1 MLISETVSVEKNICF
16 ALEEGGGIHMQ
27 PMAFM
32 TLAET
37 AGRGFAEYYRH
48 KLRCGRDAILF
59 FVFLSVL
66 MVLNLPKILACSP
79 VTGCINHQLKVQPCP
94 SSGVMCHGF
103 NPR

>member
-1 MLISETVSVEKNICF
+1 MLISETVSEKKNICF
-16 ALEEGGGIHMQ
+16 ALEEGGRSHMQ

-59 FVFLSVL
+59 LSF
-66 MVLNLPKILACSP
+66 
-79 VTGCINHQLKVQPCP
+79 CP
-94 SSGVMCHGF
+94 S
-103 NPR
+103 